1 MTHRPVGSG
10 VSFSTSTSS
19 AKSAAFIGKSQALR
33 LFATDSNAF
42 VAIGTEPTATLN
54 DYAVPAGTT
63 ATIAIDN
70 ASVRVVGVTT
80 GTTTLIHFPE
90 GQASPFGV
98 GDYVSLVTSDNGG
111 QDYYDFTH
119 QPVTAVSTGAGIDGY
134 FSTRITVGTDT
145 SGIATAFND
154 PDASLRNSIKVAAIT
169 DTGTGALYTQQV
181 QISGAA

>member
-10 VSFSTSTSS
+10 VSFSTSTTS

-33 LFATDSNAF
+33 VFSAGANAF
-42 VAIGTEPTATLN
+42 VAIGTEPTATTN
-54 DYAVPAGTT
+54 DYVVPSGTT
-63 ATIAIDN
+63 ATIAIN
-70 ASVRVVGVTT
+70 NGSARVVDVTR
-80 GTTTLIHFPE
+80 GATTFIHFPE
-90 GQASPFGV
+90 GQASPFVV

-119 QPVTAVSTGAGIDGY
+119 KPVTAVATSASVDGY

-145 SGIATAFND
+145 SGIATAFSD

-169 DTGTGALYTQQV
+169 DAGAGTLHTQQV

>member
-42 VAIGTEPTATLN
+42 VAIGTEPTATVN
-54 DYAVPAGTT
+54 DYVVPAGTT
-63 ATIAIDN
+63 ATIAIN
-70 ASVRVVGVTT
+70 NGSARVVGV
-80 GTTTLIHFPE
+80 IHFPE

-98 GDYVSLVTSDNGG
+98 GEYVSLVTSDNGG
-111 QDYYDFTH
+111 QDYYNFTH
-119 QPVTAVSTGAGIDGY
+119 QPVTAVATGASFDGL

-169 DTGTGALYTQQV
+169 DQGTGALYTQQV